1 MDINKRPKNNK
12 EINKES
18 ISIEISNGTPTD
30 INNFVYS
37 FAYIKNKG
45 KLEYNYSL
53 NDEIPIDNC
62 IMDINNKNDT
72 ETNAAYYRN
81 KNDLNDGTIN
91 GLEKNN
97 GVSTETEKFIYNEGI
112 KETEQ
117 YKPNLSNSKNDY
129 KIKKGT
135 FFSIN
140 AEQYNGTNDLV
151 IIRNL

>member
-97 GVSTETEKFIYNEGI
+97 GVSTETEKFIYNEGA
-112 KETEQ
+112 KETEK

-129 KIKKGT
+129 KMNGGT

>member
-30 INNFVYS
+30 INN
-37 FAYIKNKG
+37 
-45 KLEYNYSL
+45 
-53 NDEIPIDNC
+53 
-62 IMDINNKNDT
+62 KNDT

-91 GLEKNN
+91 SLEKNN